1 MTCTPC
7 VHCSGLLQVPV
18 PCRSCD
24 PSGTPTPRRY
34 SVDTPCLSMQSHCVG
49 RGGAADGEDT
59 PRPIRY
65 ARTGT
70 PRRRK
75 RASERRARRAP
86 TRRAGAAA
94 PTSRPTE
101 PNRSPAHAGSGA
113 LLVLGP
119 SRRLLDCDAAV
130 VSSPFPLLHRAQSAV
145 SRRAGNSSARSELV
159 RQTDPAGRAVT
170 GDQRRSPKINP
181 RKKQGTEWRRDIIS
195 PARSRV
201 RGPNQ
206 AADEDRGR

>member
-1 MTCTPC
+1 MYSLCP
-7 VHCSGLLQVPV
+7 LLPDYS
-18 PCRSCD
+18 RSLFPAD
-24 PSGTPTPRRY
+24 RATPRGPQLP
-34 SVDTPCLSMQSHCVG
+34 VDTPCLSMQSHCVG

-75 RASERRARRAP
+75 RASERRARRL
-86 TRRAGAAA
+86 RRLGA
-94 PTSRPTE
+94 TE

-130 VSSPFPLLHRAQSAV
+130 ASSPFPLLHRAQSAV

-170 GDQRRSPKINP
+170 GDQRRSPKIDP
-181 RKKQGTEWRRDIIS
+181 RRKQGTEWRRDIIS